1 MARGGGVR
9 IEERVE
15 LATPTERRRR
25 CDLKMER
32 ANVIVL
38 LARLTH
44 CAVINLCVLVTVKMH
59 VFAGVFVAV
68 HMSVLMKLI

>member
-1 MARGGGVR
+1 MR

-44 CAVINLCVLVTVKMH
+44 CAVINLCVGHSEDARVCRCVCSCAH
-59 VFAGVFVAV
+59 V
-68 HMSVLMKLI
+68 SLNEIDLRQSDST